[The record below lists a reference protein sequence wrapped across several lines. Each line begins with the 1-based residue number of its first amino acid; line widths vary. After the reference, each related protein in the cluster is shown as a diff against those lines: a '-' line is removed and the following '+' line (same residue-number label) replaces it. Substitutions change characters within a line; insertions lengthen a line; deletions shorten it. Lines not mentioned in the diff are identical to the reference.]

1 MHLEQRSAT
10 ATATVTV
17 TSLLDLRGDDPM
29 SYDPAPNLHA
39 AVTAEVEPESEPEV
53 GSDAELVVVDRE
65 RCPTVASHLGAL
77 HLILTWLEV
86 AYSVSDDR
94 CSK

>member
-10 ATATVTV
+10 ATVTV
-17 TSLLDLRGDDPM
+17 TSLLVLRGDDPM

-39 AVTAEVEPESEPEV
+39 AVTAEVEPEPEPEA
-53 GSDAELVVVDRE
+53 GSNAEVVVDRE

-77 HLILTWLEV
+77 HPILTWLEV